1 MRYSSLTL
9 EPTHHARV
17 IKSKQFNLTEEF
29 AKDEDVHKI
38 MAPAIYSKA
47 SPEIAK
53 EEHFVGKTA
62 ILSFGYGKGA
72 KKFQA

>member
-1 MRYSSLTL
+1 MVL

-17 IKSKQFNLTEEF
+17 IKSKQFDLTEEF

-38 MAPAIYSKA
+38 MASVIYSKT
-47 SPEIAK
+47 STKITK

-62 ILSFGYGKGA
+62 ILSSGYGKSA